1 MISWPL
7 FKYNIKQNRT
17 LWLIILGVF
26 AMYLLIIMTM
36 FDPNMVD
43 RLNDMLDLL
52 PEALVKAMGFE
63 TFGTTFLT
71 YVANYIYGF
80 LVFMFPMIYSVI
92 VNHRLVA
99 QHIDGGSMSYL
110 LATPNTRRKL
120 ILTQVAFS
128 AIGITAL
135 FMTATLIGMLA
146 SGFMFPGEMEF
157 GKFIQLN
164 LYAVTVYLAVGGVG
178 FLAGCMLD
186 ERLSIAVG
194 AGLPVMFL
202 FFQMLGNA
210 GDKLAWLGKLSLY
223 YLFDFERLF
232 APEQSVF
239 PQVMGLLGIA
249 AITYG
254 VAVWAFERR
263 DMHV

>member
-7 FKYNIKQNRT
+7 FKYNVRQNRT
-17 LWLIILGVF
+17 LWVIILAIL

-43 RLNDMLDLL
+43 SLEKMLDLL
-52 PEALVKAMGFE
+52 PEGLVKAMGFE
-63 TFGTTFLT
+63 TFGTTLLT
-71 YVANYIYGF
+71 FVANYIYGF
-80 LVFMFPMIYSVI
+80 LVFMFPMIYSVM

-99 QHIDGGSMSYL
+99 QHIDKGSMSYL
-110 LATPNTRRKL
+110 LATPNTRRK
-120 ILTQVAFS
+120 IVLTQIAFS
-128 AIGITAL
+128 VLGVAAL
-135 FMTATLIGMLA
+135 FAAATVIALVA
-146 SGFMFPGEMEF
+146 AAFMFPGAMEV
-157 GKFIQLN
+157 GKFILLN
-164 LYAVTVYLAVGGVG
+164 LYAIAVYLAVGGIG
-178 FLAGCMLD
+178 FLAGCLLE
-186 ERLSIAVG
+186 ERISLAVG

-232 APEQSVF
+232 SAEQSVL
-239 PQVMGLLGIA
+239 PQVAALLAIA
-249 AITYG
+249 FVTYG
-254 VAVWAFERR
+254 LAVRSFEKR